1 MPPNPIRQNLRCPVS
16 LWSNDRIVVT
26 PESQGTARS
35 VPVGNRDIP
44 NHARPSDSR
53 PLNSPASNWI
63 SSLWSLSPL
72 RDFPGPDTNPAMR
85 DLFTE
90 TLLEDWQ
97 ERALAV
103 FLQVKP
109 MDVEA
114 TLSYFFIRG
123 LETTLGEDSALLGL
137 PTLREVA
144 ARPLRLE
151 KMPPVMRQA
160 LWDEL
165 RTQYD
170 LPPTYS
176 EFHDALTDLGPWLPR
191 RVVSLPA
198 ALRLLESHER
208 LARGAVSERLTVVV
222 GPTEDWNGAF
232 TSDGG
237 FPLLDTLLEQED
249 QQVLYFEASD
259 EREMLRLL
267 QAVRLKSGRDID
279 VLIVAGHGTPFSLAL
294 GDIQVQPQFDEA
306 LEGRYLTPEDVVLGD
321 LSALDGIVAPE
332 GEVILY
338 SCSTGLG
345 GAHVFNL
352 ANAFAL
358 ALPGRSILSP
368 QADTNME
375 ALFPGTEK
383 QPWLV
388 KWRGTSTYLAYRSP
402 GTTPRIPLRQMHVLT
417 QRVGHSGEESEE

>member
-1 MPPNPIRQNLRCPVS
+1 MPPNPVLQNLRHQVS
-16 LWSNDRIVVT
+16 PSSNDAIAATSET
-26 PESQGTARS
+26 PGISMP
-35 VPVGNRDIP
+35 VPVQNREVP
-44 NHARPSDSR
+44 NRA
-53 PLNSPASNWI
+53 LPAELHPFNPRATNWI
-63 SSLWSLSPL
+63 SRLWSLSPL
-72 RDFPGPDTNPAMR
+72 AELPVP
-85 DLFTE
+85 E
-90 TLLEDWQ
+90 TSPQIHDRITDILVRWQ
-97 ERALAV
+97 DHGWAT
-103 FLQVKP
+103 FLQAEP
-109 MDVEA
+109 MDFEA
-114 TLSYFFIRG
+114 SLGYFFIRG
-123 LETTLGEDSALLGL
+123 IATTLGEDSVMLGL
-137 PTLREVA
+137 PTLSEVA

-151 KMPPVMRQA
+151 KMHPMMRQA

-170 LPPTYS
+170 LPPTYT
-176 EFHDALTDLGPWLPR
+176 EFHEALTDLGPWLPR

-208 LARGAVSERLTVVV
+208 LARGEVSERLTVVV

-249 QQVLYFEASD
+249 HQVLYFEANG

-267 QAVRLKSGRDID
+267 QAIRTKSGRDID

-294 GDIQVQPQFDEA
+294 GDPQVQPQFEET
-306 LEGRYLTPEDVVLGD
+306 LEDRYLTPEDVVLGD

-345 GAHVFNL
+345 GTHVFNL

-368 QADTNME
+368 QADTNLE

-388 KWRGTSTYLAYRSP
+388 KWRGTSSYLAYRSP
-402 GTTPRIPLRQMHVLT
+402 GTTPRIPLRQMHILT
-417 QRVGHSGEESEE
+417 QRVGPPGDETAE